1 LIWILILSDCSL
13 RVVALAGQT
22 SDNRAALMV
31 APIGPLATVSRE
43 SRQARKGA
51 TVVVILCAE
60 VWLVGV
66 TAIYTPL

>member
-1 LIWILILSDCSL
+1 
-13 RVVALAGQT
+13 
-22 SDNRAALMV
+22 MV

-66 TAIYTPL
+66 TAIYTPLYFLHVIPTECSDEETLR

>member
-1 LIWILILSDCSL
+1 MVSL
-13 RVVALAGQT
+13 
-22 SDNRAALMV
+22 
-31 APIGPLATVSRE
+31 IGPLATASRE

-51 TVVVILCAE
+51 TVVVMLCAE